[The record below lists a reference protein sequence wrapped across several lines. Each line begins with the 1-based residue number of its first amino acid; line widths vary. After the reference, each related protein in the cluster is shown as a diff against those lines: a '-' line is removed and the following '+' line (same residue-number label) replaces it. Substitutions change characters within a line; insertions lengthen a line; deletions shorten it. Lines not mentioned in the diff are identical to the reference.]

1 MNELMCNFANLLVI
15 LILSAGLLG
24 CAPSE
29 VNLKN
34 PSLSSIRP
42 DFSGNTLHNGR
53 FKETYMSEIG
63 NTPWPLIRWGFTPN
77 PKKHLKQQEH
87 YALTVRPVTALPDSK
102 RDYLI
107 WLGHA
112 TFLMHINGRTLL
124 TDPCLTA
131 PPLVKRLA
139 QVPLPIQ
146 TVPLDYVLVSHGH
159 YDHLDK
165 NTLAQLQGNSLKAL
179 VPLKIGGLITEANDK
194 ITIQEA
200 GWYQQYQTQDDIKIT
215 LLPAKHWNRRSP
227 FDFNQTLWGSFLI
240 QWKNKSIYFAGDT
253 GYDGH
258 FREIASIVGKVDY
271 ALLPIGA
278 YDPPFIMQP
287 SHLNP
292 EEAVQAFKDM
302 GAKNLIPM
310 HYGTFDLSD
319 EPLGEP
325 IRWFKDIVK
334 QQQLEQVV
342 NIPDVGEPVFL
353 D

>member
-1 MNELMCNFANLLVI
+1 LIA
-15 LILSAGLLG
+15 ILSSGLLG
-24 CAPSE
+24 CANQE
-29 VNLKN
+29 VYLKN
-34 PSLSSIRP
+34 PLLKTIRP
-42 DFSGNTLHNGR
+42 DFPGNTLRNGQ
-53 FKETYMSEIG
+53 FNETYMSNIA
-63 NTPWPLIRWGFTPN
+63 NTPWPLIRWQLSRN
-77 PKKHLKQQEH
+77 PKKLLKRQEH
-87 YALTVRPVTALPDSK
+87 YALTVRPVTTLPDSK

-112 TFLMHINGRTLL
+112 SFLLHINGRTLI

-131 PPLVKRLA
+131 PPLIKRLA
-139 QVPLPIQ
+139 PVPLSIQ
-146 TVPLDYVLVSHGH
+146 TVPLDYVLISHGH

-165 NTLAQLQGNSLKAL
+165 KTLAQLQGNDITAL
-179 VPLKIGGLITEANDK
+179 VPLKIGALITEANDK
-194 ITIQEA
+194 IKVQEA
-200 GWYQQYQTQDDIKIT
+200 GWYQQYLTSPEIKIT
-215 LLPAKHWNRRSP
+215 LLPAKHWNRRGP

-240 QWKNKSIYFAGDT
+240 QWNNKSIYFAGDT
-253 GYDGH
+253 GYDTH
-258 FREIASIVGKVDY
+258 FREIATIAGTVDY

-302 GAKNLIPM
+302 GAKKLIPM

-325 IRWFKDIVK
+325 IRRFNDLVK
-334 QQQLEQVV
+334 QNRLEESV